1 MRDRLIELIFK
12 AEGQKNNELPSVEEI
27 ADYLLENGVIVLKQD
42 VDIKIGQ
49 VVYMVYP
56 TRIRKLKVH
65 DINYKIEK
73 TGCSIYY
80 YCEVLN
86 ENVCDLFFQKD
97 IGYTTFLTKEEAE
110 AKLREYTDETK

>member
-1 MRDRLIELIFK
+1 MRDRLIELIQQAHDGCVK
-12 AEGQKNNELPSVEEI
+12 ISSQKL
-27 ADYLLENGVIVLKQD
+27 ADYLLENGVIVPQQY

-56 TRIRKLKVH
+56 TRIRELKVH
-65 DINYKIEK
+65 DINYSIKK
-73 TGCSIYY
+73 TNCSIYY

-86 ENVCDLFFQKD
+86 ENVCDLFYPKD

-110 AKLREYTDETK
+110 AKLALIRGWGLK